1 MNKEKNN
8 VIIQASILA
17 IAGIVSRIIGLLY
30 RGPLHSVIG
39 DLGLGYYQSAYT
51 YYTIVLL
58 ISSYSIPSAISK
70 VISQKLAMNEY
81 RNAHQLFQ
89 CAFLYVLFIGGIGSI
104 FLFFGA
110 GLFVEDD
117 AIPVLRVFAPTIL
130 IYGML
135 GVLRGYF
142 QAYTSMVQTSISQI
156 IEQIVNA
163 VFSVGTAYFMIKSV
177 MGTMDIPDETN
188 AQKTRAIWGAMGS
201 AVGTGMGVLFAL
213 LFMLYAYGR
222 FRGKIRKQIACD
234 VKQPKDSY
242 KYTFQ
247 LIISTVTPFI
257 LSTAIYN
264 LSSSINTKIFTEFYP
279 NIRGLDTI
287 HITTIWGRF
296 SGQALT
302 ISNIPVA
309 FASAMAA
316 AMLPSIATSI
326 TINHL
331 EEAKKKISSAVKT
344 TMLLSIPCA
353 VGIFTLAEPI
363 INLLFTN
370 TSEVLS
376 YTSKLLMALSVSVIF
391 YALSTL
397 NSSILQGIGKVNAP
411 IINACIALALQTTVA
426 VILLI
431 CTDLGI
437 YSIIIAN
444 IVYSGVMCML
454 NQRAVRKAIGYKQEY
469 KKTFLIPM
477 CASLIMGVLIRII
490 YQCLYLCLGNMKIA
504 VVPAILFG
512 IVIYVLMLFLLK
524 GLTEED
530 LKRMPKGETIIRLLK
545 KFKKNK

>member
-279 NIRGLDTI
+279 NIRRLDTI

-331 EEAKKKISSAVKT
+331 DEAKKKISSAVKT

-411 IINACIALALQTTVA
+411 IINACIALALQTAVA

-524 GLTEED
+524 GLTEEE
-530 LKRMPKGETIIRLLK
+530 LKRMPKRETIIRLLK

>member
-331 EEAKKKISSAVKT
+331 DEAKKKISSAVKT

-411 IINACIALALQTTVA
+411 IINACIALALQTAVA

>member
-296 SGQALT
+296 
-302 ISNIPVA
+302 
-309 FASAMAA
+309 
-316 AMLPSIATSI
+316 
-326 TINHL
+326 
-331 EEAKKKISSAVKT
+331 
-344 TMLLSIPCA
+344 
-353 VGIFTLAEPI
+353 
-363 INLLFTN
+363 
-370 TSEVLS
+370 
-376 YTSKLLMALSVSVIF
+376 
-391 YALSTL
+391 
-397 NSSILQGIGKVNAP
+397 
-411 IINACIALALQTTVA
+411 
-426 VILLI
+426 
-431 CTDLGI
+431 
-437 YSIIIAN
+437 
-444 IVYSGVMCML
+444 
-454 NQRAVRKAIGYKQEY
+454 
-469 KKTFLIPM
+469 
-477 CASLIMGVLIRII
+477 
-490 YQCLYLCLGNMKIA
+490 
-504 VVPAILFG
+504 
-512 IVIYVLMLFLLK
+512 
-524 GLTEED
+524 
-530 LKRMPKGETIIRLLK
+530 
-545 KFKKNK
+545 